1 MDDLREKEWTYQKYE
16 YSPEQLDKL
25 KKRLQKDVLSK
36 FEEQFED
43 LTKDYEQV
51 SI

>member
-16 YSPEQLDKL
+16 YSPEQLDNL
-25 KKRLQKDVLSK
+25 KRRLKEDVLAK

-43 LTKDYEQV
+43 LKKDYEQV
-51 SI
+51 FI